1 MKQLLQAIKS
11 YNLNYVA
18 NNLRFIEF
26 TMEEFNLALSLSP
39 TMDMTDCIVKGA
51 KIKEPIPY
59 QKLTKVC
66 LSGNFAEL
74 GNLLNTYKFS
84 KEILEFLLEF
94 SGDAIVKKM
103 LKLSIDLHDKAA

>member
-1 MKQLLQAIKS
+1 MKQLLKEIKS

-18 NNLRFIEF
+18 NNLRFVEF

-39 TMDMTDCIVKGA
+39 TTDMTACIVKGA
-51 KIKEPIPY
+51 IIKESIPY

-66 LSGNFAEL
+66 LKGDFAEL

-84 KEILEFLLEF
+84 KEMLEFLFEF
-94 SGDAIVKKM
+94 SGDALVKKM
-103 LKLSIDLHDKAA
+103 LKLSIELHDKAA